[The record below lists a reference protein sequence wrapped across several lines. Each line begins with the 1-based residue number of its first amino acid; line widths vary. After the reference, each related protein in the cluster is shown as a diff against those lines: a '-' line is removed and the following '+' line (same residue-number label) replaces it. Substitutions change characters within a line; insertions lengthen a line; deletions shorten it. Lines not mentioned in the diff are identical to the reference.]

1 MSTFERDDLWAWVQG
16 EEDDPDR
23 AAAIAEAVASDPALA
38 EEVAEMRALI
48 EGIEDA
54 AAHRD
59 EPAMPA
65 GIPETIGSYRVVR
78 RLGAGGMGVV
88 FEAEQQHPKR
98 RVALKVIRGAA
109 QYDPVTVG
117 LFQREV
123 QALAQL
129 EHPSIAQIFE
139 AGQTDEGTHFL
150 VMELISGLPLDAYAL
165 GDSGQVMDLH
175 SRLQLMLL
183 ICRAITHAH
192 QRGVIHR
199 DLKPAN
205 ILITREGQPKI
216 LDFGLARLA
225 EADQPANLSQAG
237 QVLGTLAYMSPEQA
251 KGERDRIDVRSDV
264 YALGVIL
271 YELVTGVL
279 PHDVSEGSFL
289 QIVNRI
295 ANDPVAAPS
304 SHNRRLP
311 HEIDAIVLKAL
322 APELE
327 RRYASAAELA
337 DDLERYLTNFPVRA
351 RRPSAVYHLNLFVR
365 RNRTAVALLTLLFVS
380 ITGAAI
386 GLGILSGQ
394 YLHQRDRA
402 ISAAEKYAE
411 MNLLLLGLIKA
422 PNAWESGSADKRVSD
437 VLGEAS
443 ARIEREVSDL
453 RVAIELHETLADTY
467 RATSQLEAARHE
479 RELVLKKQ
487 RGMRPPAKRQIARS
501 LVELGDL
508 CYESG
513 DVEAAKGYIS
523 EALMELETLAAL
535 PDALHAQALNLRGVI
550 ARREGALQR
559 ADELFLAALTQRQ
572 TLAAESLSRPD
583 SENARLAHNAVAQ
596 TINNRAGVAMDRA
609 DAALAVGDRVAAEAA
624 WQAASQMYAE
634 ALALR
639 ERWLAANHPE
649 IAKMCNNLSLVLA
662 RQGAIGEAERYLRRA
677 LEILQAS
684 VGSEHLFAARA
695 HYNLARLLRDMGRVD
710 EARAQA
716 RRAFAIQEQKLSA
729 EHPQR
734 RETEI
739 LLSELEVSVE

>member
-1 MSTFERDDLWAWVQG
+1 
-16 EEDDPDR
+16 
-23 AAAIAEAVASDPALA
+23 
-38 EEVAEMRALI
+38 
-48 EGIEDA
+48 
-54 AAHRD
+54 
-59 EPAMPA
+59 
-65 GIPETIGSYRVVR
+65 
-78 RLGAGGMGVV
+78 
-88 FEAEQQHPKR
+88 
-98 RVALKVIRGAA
+98 
-109 QYDPVTVG
+109 
-117 LFQREV
+117 
-123 QALAQL
+123 
-129 EHPSIAQIFE
+129 
-139 AGQTDEGTHFL
+139 
-150 VMELISGLPLDAYAL
+150 
-165 GDSGQVMDLH
+165 
-175 SRLQLMLL
+175 
-183 ICRAITHAH
+183 
-192 QRGVIHR
+192 
-199 DLKPAN
+199 
-205 ILITREGQPKI
+205 
-216 LDFGLARLA
+216 
-225 EADQPANLSQAG
+225 
-237 QVLGTLAYMSPEQA
+237 
-251 KGERDRIDVRSDV
+251 
-264 YALGVIL
+264 
-271 YELVTGVL
+271 
-279 PHDVSEGSFL
+279 
-289 QIVNRI
+289 
-295 ANDPVAAPS
+295 
-304 SHNRRLP
+304 
-311 HEIDAIVLKAL
+311 
-322 APELE
+322 
-327 RRYASAAELA
+327 
-337 DDLERYLTNFPVRA
+337 
-351 RRPSAVYHLNLFVR
+351 
-365 RNRTAVALLTLLFVS
+365 
-380 ITGAAI
+380 
-386 GLGILSGQ
+386 
-394 YLHQRDRA
+394 
-402 ISAAEKYAE
+402 

-695 HYNLARLLRDMGRVD
+695 HYNLARLLRDIGRVD